1 MEDSAW
7 ERPEDREG
15 PGLADHAGPGPLDLP
30 AGGSLFRPGPA
41 GPGAIFLCLCGGT
54 AGRPTGRMAGHLRH
68 HEKGAGGCII
78 FSIISKGAEAWGGR
92 ALK

>member
-1 MEDSAW
+1 
-7 ERPEDREG
+7 
-15 PGLADHAGPGPLDLP
+15 
-30 AGGSLFRPGPA
+30 
-41 GPGAIFLCLCGGT
+41 
-54 AGRPTGRMAGHLRH
+54 MAGHLRH